1 MWWWREWQKWRFI
14 DETKADSCVTCIE
27 RWLLCATPCVS
38 SFDGDDHDL
47 DHGHDHDH
55 DHDDHDHLDWQM
67 TPQRPQCVFN
77 CVLVTHD
84 PQGQPLEGQHL
95 NIWKG
100 NMWRWAIVF
109 VATHIQQAS
118 VTGPGNILWKLLF
131 FFIATD
137 INCVTAHDP
146 PGWANS
152 CVINCCLYWLLNW
165 TIAYDLTQECKYFFC
180 CEAEPTKFD
189 QLCRTGGLGKATLL
203 RSPVCDKLLTVATLD
218 FSQVS
223 QPTCFWHSWQMKN
236 LSQWSSQIWALW
248 LAIACATQYHL
259 PTGHSNYR
267 WLTRWAST
275 HIQSNWLGS
284 DQFLLCS
291 KIKRLQKKSS
301 DKNTKSLSARMP
313 SLVKW
318 HSPNAVTDDSLLAAE
333 MKLHTLQIAWNQ
345 AFL

>member
-1 MWWWREWQKWRFI
+1 
-14 DETKADSCVTCIE
+14 
-27 RWLLCATPCVS
+27 
-38 SFDGDDHDL
+38 
-47 DHGHDHDH
+47 
-55 DHDDHDHLDWQM
+55 M
-67 TPQRPQCVFN
+67 THKGNP
-77 CVLVTHD
+77 
-84 PQGQPLEGQHL
+84 
-95 NIWKG
+95 WKG
-100 NMWRWAIVF
+100 NIWTFGRATCGGELLFLLPPTFNKLPWQAPAIFCENFCFFYCHWNQLCDGTWPTRV
-109 VATHIQQAS
+109 
-118 VTGPGNILWKLLF
+118 GKLLCDKLLPLL
-131 FFIATD
+131 TVELN
-137 INCVTAHDP
+137 NCIWSN
-146 PGWANS
+146 PG
-152 CVINCCLYWLLNW
+152 IP
-165 TIAYDLTQECKYFFC
+165 IFFC

-189 QLCRTGGLGKATLL
+189 QLCRTGGLGRATLL

-223 QPTCFWHSWQMKN
+223 QPTCFWHSWQMEN